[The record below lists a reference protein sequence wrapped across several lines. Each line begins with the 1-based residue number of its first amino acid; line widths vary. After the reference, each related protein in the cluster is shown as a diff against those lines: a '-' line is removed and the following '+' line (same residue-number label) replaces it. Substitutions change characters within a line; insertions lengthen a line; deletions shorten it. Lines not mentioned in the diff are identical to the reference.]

1 MDDSFSLLLLS
12 NHQLNENEVDY
23 LALLLT
29 IIESKNW
36 VALQC
41 SICSSPDT
49 VQRELFTRKVARVP
63 HLNLNGCHCK
73 FLSICSASFFR
84 IFTIYHVQVAIR
96 FKSANCVHFFYCYS
110 YVYVL
115 QSLHACVRFNPPLH
129 IVQFLIELL
138 PESTNFVDC
147 MNRTPL
153 HFAAGTRADLSIIQL
168 LVNSSHFSCSIR
180 DVNVMT
186 PRI

>member
-1 MDDSFSLLLLS
+1 MTLAHLHLSHNLRVNNIMDDSFSLLLLS

-84 IFTIYHVQVAIR
+84 ISFTMFKLRSDSNLLTVCISFTVTPTCMFSKVSMHV
-96 FKSANCVHFFYCYS
+96 FDST
-110 YVYVL
+110 
-115 QSLHACVRFNPPLH
+115 LHC
-129 IVQFLIELL
+129 
-138 PESTNFVDC
+138 T
-147 MNRTPL
+147 
-153 HFAAGTRADLSIIQL
+153 
-168 LVNSSHFSCSIR
+168 
-180 DVNVMT
+180 
-186 PRI
+186 